1 MRKEKYKE
9 KIITHIPTREN
20 HLTKMLGL
28 CVAFLK
34 KFCRV
39 CVCVC
44 CVCVCVCVFAS
55 GDPVACTNCYLQTGG
70 VVTVPR
76 QKTWKELFTDV
87 CLWEVSDSFLI
98 LKNLSDSLFNMGFF
112 D

>member
-44 CVCVCVCVFAS
+44 CVCVCVCV
-55 GDPVACTNCYLQTGG
+55 C
-70 VVTVPR
+70 
-76 QKTWKELFTDV
+76 
-87 CLWEVSDSFLI
+87 
-98 LKNLSDSLFNMGFF
+98 
-112 D
+112 

>member
-28 CVAFLK
+28 CVAFFK
-34 KFCRV
+34 KCCR
-39 CVCVC
+39 
-44 CVCVCVCVFAS
+44 VCVCVCVFAS
-55 GDPVACTNCYLQTGG
+55 GDPVACTNCCVQMRG

-76 QKTWKELFTDV
+76 QKTWKERFNNR
-87 CLWEVSDSFLI
+87 CLPLR
-98 LKNLSDSLFNMGFF
+98 GF
-112 D
+112 

>member
-9 KIITHIPTREN
+9 KIITHMPTREN

-28 CVAFLK
+28 CVTFFK
-34 KFCRV
+34 KFCQA
-39 CVCVC
+39 CVCLQVEILL
-44 CVCVCVCVFAS
+44 
-55 GDPVACTNCYLQTGG
+55 PVLISMCRWEGWLQFLDRRHGKNT
-70 VVTVPR
+70 
-76 QKTWKELFTDV
+76 LITDV